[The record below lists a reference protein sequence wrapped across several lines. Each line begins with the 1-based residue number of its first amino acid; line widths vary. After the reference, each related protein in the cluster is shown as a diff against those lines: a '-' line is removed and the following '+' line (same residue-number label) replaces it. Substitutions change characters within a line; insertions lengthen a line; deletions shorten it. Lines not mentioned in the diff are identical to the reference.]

1 MENGVLKQS
10 SPGMA
15 HPPKRTVV
23 LGASTNPGR
32 YAYLATEMLT
42 EYGHEV
48 VPVGLRKGTVA
59 GKDIMDLRTWPK
71 VDGVD
76 TVTLYIGPAHHDGLL
91 EYLQALKPARVI
103 FNPGTE
109 NLPLERALEK
119 EGITVL
125 EACTLV
131 MLRSG
136 QY

>member
-1 MENGVLKQS
+1 MSK
-10 SPGMA
+10 
-15 HPPKRTVV
+15 KTVV

-32 YAYLATEMLT
+32 YSYLATEMLA

-48 VPVGLRKGTVA
+48 VPVGLRKGMVA
-59 GKDIMDLRTWPK
+59 GKDILDIRAWPK
-71 VDGVD
+71 VADAN
-76 TVTLYIGPAHHDGLL
+76 TVTLYIGPAHQEGLFD
-91 EYLQALKPARVI
+91 YLTRLRPARVI

-109 NLPLERALEK
+109 NLSLERALEA
-119 EGITVL
+119 EGIEVL

>member
-1 MENGVLKQS
+1 MSK
-10 SPGMA
+10 
-15 HPPKRTVV
+15 KTVV

-32 YAYLATEMLT
+32 YSFMAAEMLS

-48 VPVGLRKGTVA
+48 VPVGLRKGVLA
-59 GKDIMDLRTWPK
+59 GEEILDIRSWPP
-71 VDGVD
+71 VDDVH
-76 TVTLYIGPAHHDGLL
+76 TVTLYIGPSHQDGLL
-91 EYLQALKPARVI
+91 DYLTRLKPARVI

-109 NLPLERALEK
+109 NPALEQALEK
-119 EGITVL
+119 QGIAVQ

>member
-1 MENGVLKQS
+1 MRRCDYWEMEDSMSK
-10 SPGMA
+10 
-15 HPPKRTVV
+15 KTVV

-32 YAYLATEMLT
+32 YSFLAAEMLS

-48 VPVGLRKGTVA
+48 VPVGLRKGSVV
-59 GKDIMDLRTWPK
+59 GKEIQDIRLWPK
-71 VDGVD
+71 VEATD
-76 TVTLYIGPAHHDGLL
+76 TVTLYIGPAHQARLF
-91 EYLQALKPARVI
+91 EYLTMLRPKRVI

-109 NLPLERALEK
+109 NLELERALEK
-119 EGITVL
+119 EGIAVL

>member
-1 MENGVLKQS
+1 MSK
-10 SPGMA
+10 
-15 HPPKRTVV
+15 KTII

-32 YAYLATEMLT
+32 YSYLAAEMLT
-42 EYGHEV
+42 EYGHEI
-48 VPVGLRKGTVA
+48 VPVGLRKGLVA
-59 GKDIMDLRTWPK
+59 GHDIVDIRSWPA
-71 VDGVD
+71 VEGVD
-76 TVTLYIGPAHHDGLL
+76 TVTLYIGPAHQEGLL
-91 EYLQALKPARVI
+91 DYLTRLKPRRVI

-119 EGITVL
+119 SGISVL